1 VGEGVVPD
9 VMTLAKGLGGGMPI
23 GATVTFGSAVTQ
35 LLQPGQ
41 HGSTYSGNPL
51 ATAVA
56 LAVLTTLES
65 EGLIA
70 HTAALGERTRTLL
83 GDLPQV
89 AGVTGAGM
97 LLGVELT
104 DGRAKAVAD
113 AALEAGFIVNPVT
126 DTRLRLAPPLII
138 TDEPLQE
145 FARVLPDL
153 VATAATTTEAGA

>member
-1 VGEGVVPD
+1 
-9 VMTLAKGLGGGMPI
+9 
-23 GATVTFGSAVTQ
+23 
-35 LLQPGQ
+35 
-41 HGSTYSGNPL
+41 
-51 ATAVA
+51 
-56 LAVLTTLES
+56 
-65 EGLIA
+65 
-70 HTAALGERTRTLL
+70 
-83 GDLPQV
+83 
-89 AGVTGAGM
+89 M